1 MKPDSAN
8 VARERLSVTLLFS
21 LIAHAVVALGLTF
34 EYEKPPARL
43 PALDVILVQSAN
55 AQKADKA
62 DFLAQANNA
71 GGGNSE
77 KAVRPTDPVSALAP
91 KPTAG
96 IAPVPIE
103 AGKPVPQ
110 IAREREV
117 VTTSRKSTFTAHTD
131 TERQEQP
138 DNPDP
143 NPRALAEKHL
153 EVARLANELQR
164 ESELYA
170 KRPKKKFISA
180 NTKEAAYAAYQA
192 GWVARIERVGNLNY
206 PDEARRRQLQSG
218 GVVSLM
224 VTVGLRRDGSLKS
237 VDVIQSSGSKLID
250 EAAVRIVNL
259 AAPFPALPPNSEFD
273 EFYITRTWEFQ
284 PGETLKTR

>member
-110 IAREREV
+110 VAREREV

>member
-1 MKPDSAN
+1 MRQDSAN

-71 GGGNSE
+71 GGGNSD
-77 KAVRPTDPVSALAP
+77 KAVRPTNPVSALAP

-117 VTTSRKSTFTAHTD
+117 VTTSRKSGFTAHTD

-143 NPRALAEKHL
+143 NPRAIADKRL

-224 VTVGLRRDGSLKS
+224 VTVGLRRDGSLRS

-284 PGETLKTR
+284 PGETLRTH